1 MRPSSPPL
9 PPPPLLPTRLHH
21 LVHLFHLLAST
32 TKFLQLTP
40 LLQPPQPLQLTP
52 LLEPPQLLQL
62 TRLLQL
68 NLLLNLASRAAV
80 SAAHNSERKSS
91 SWRRLMQQMLSMPPL
106 PLTPLP
112 HLLAASL
119 RQSPRL
125 CRQAMPR
132 QLLSTPPPPLIP
144 LPHLLAA
151 SLRRP
156 RRLRQCPRLCRQATP
171 RQLLLTSLWEFHLPG
186 LECPLSCLRLMRTQ
200 PQQWP
205 QLATLSPQVL
215 MLGCRLQ
222 FWTSLRC

>member
-132 QLLSTPPPPLIP
+132 QLL
-144 LPHLLAA
+144 
-151 SLRRP
+151 
-156 RRLRQCPRLCRQATP
+156 
-171 RQLLLTSLWEFHLPG
+171 LTSLWEFHLPG